1 MKPAIIKPS
10 RIALPLALLAAA
22 LASTGCASLY
32 NANRHESSSVVRFL
46 YPDKQIVVTPS
57 TPTLRLPLRVG
68 VAFVPP
74 SHHGPSNRY
83 REPALSEAARTR
95 LIRKVTDEFKKLPYV
110 QGIEIIPATYLRE
123 DGGFDNLDQL
133 KSMLGVD
140 VIALLAYD
148 QRQVTTDTP
157 FTLGYWTIVGAYIVP
172 AQKNDTSTLIETV
185 VYDIASRRLL
195 FRAAGTSLVK
205 HRSTIVG
212 VDDRLAGDAVQGYDK
227 AAADMTQNL
236 HDELAAFKERI
247 KEAPDEIKLEARPG
261 YNLAAGA
268 LGFAETAG
276 LLAFAILAR
285 LGRRAMTSDK
295 AKNPMAR
302 RFHKLYE

>member
-1 MKPAIIKPS
+1 MKPAIIKPP
-10 RIALPLALLAAA
+10 RTAFPLALFATLAF
-22 LASTGCASLY
+22 TGCTSLH
-32 NANRHESSSVVRFL
+32 NMGRHESSSVVQFL

-74 SHHGPSNRY
+74 SHHGSSSRY
-83 REPALSEAARTR
+83 REPALSEAAKAR
-95 LIRKVTDEFKKLPYV
+95 LIRKVTDEFGKLPYV
-110 QGIEIIPATYLRE
+110 QGIEIIPTTYLRE
-123 DGGFDNLDQL
+123 GGGFDNLDQL

-140 VIALLAYD
+140 VVALLAYD

-185 VYDIASRRLL
+185 VYDIASRKLL

-205 HRSTIVG
+205 HRSTIVAM
-212 VDDRLAGDAVQGYDK
+212 DDQLTMDASQGYDN
-227 AAADMTQNL
+227 AASDMAKNL
-236 HDELAAFKERI
+236 HAELAAFKERI

-268 LGFAETAG
+268 LGFVETAG
-276 LLAFAILAR
+276 LLAFAILAC
-285 LGRRAMTSDK
+285 LGRRAVDSK
-295 AKNPMAR
+295 PR
-302 RFHKLYE
+302 E